1 VSFSFWN
8 CRPVPPDPVTP
19 DLACLCQGQV
29 CSHVL
34 ACAHSRRTSLQ
45 YRYEDGPRRV
55 LDVVVGARR
64 WICCRLFPTQNPAR
78 PECLVMVYCMG
89 IKKIKRGRRKKKRM
103 MRVKMGRKIQVTYK
117 KKKLSRTRIYIRKD
131 GAKKPRKGG
140 KRKGWFVLEKFEHFE
155 WFE

>member
-1 VSFSFWN
+1 MSSN
-8 CRPVPPDPVTP
+8 
-19 DLACLCQGQV
+19 GI
-29 CSHVL
+29 
-34 ACAHSRRTSLQ
+34 LQ
-45 YRYEDGPRRV
+45 
-55 LDVVVGARR
+55 
-64 WICCRLFPTQNPAR
+64 
-78 PECLVMVYCMG
+78 G

-117 KKKLSRTRIYIRKD
+117 KKKHSRTRIYIRKN